1 MIQDS
6 ERKIVSEFRFHLEAI
21 IPILDLRVFGSRAR
35 GDATEESD
43 LNVFIKVA
51 ELDRSCRE
59 KISDLAWEVGFK
71 YDLVISTFVVTEA
84 QVETGAIGASPLL
97 SKVLQEGISI
107 Y

>member
-6 ERKIVSEFRFHLEAI
+6 DRKIVSEFRSRLEAI

-43 LNVFIKVA
+43 LDVFIKVA

-59 KISDLAWEVGFK
+59 KISDLAWEVSFK

-84 QVETGAIGASPLL
+84 QVERGAMGASPLL
-97 SKVLQEGISI
+97 SKVLQEGII
-107 Y
+107 V

>member
-6 ERKIVSEFRFHLEAI
+6 DRKIVSEFRSRLEAI

-43 LNVFIKVA
+43 LDVFIKIT
-51 ELDRSCRE
+51 ELDRSRRE

-84 QVETGAIGASPLL
+84 QVERGAMGASPLL
-97 SKVLQEGISI
+97 SKVLQEGIAI
-107 Y
+107 

>member
-6 ERKIVSEFRFHLEAI
+6 DRKIVLEFRSRLEAI

-43 LNVFIKVA
+43 LDVFIKVA
-51 ELDRSCRE
+51 ELDRSCRQ

-71 YDLVISTFVVTEA
+71 YDLLISTFVVTET
-84 QVETGAIGASPLL
+84 QVETGAMGASPLL
-97 SKVLQEGISI
+97 SKVLQEGIAI
-107 Y
+107 

>member
-6 ERKIVSEFRFHLEAI
+6 DRKIVSEFRSRLEAI

-43 LNVFIKVA
+43 LDVFIKIA

-59 KISDLAWEVGFK
+59 KISDLAWEVGFE

-84 QVETGAIGASPLL
+84 QVERGAMGASPLL
-97 SKVLQEGISI
+97 FKVLQEGIPI
-107 Y
+107 

>member
-6 ERKIVSEFRFHLEAI
+6 ERKIVSEFCSQLEAI

-51 ELDRSCRE
+51 ELDRYYRE

-107 Y
+107 C

>member
-6 ERKIVSEFRFHLEAI
+6 DRKIVSEFRSQLEAI

-43 LNVFIKVA
+43 LDVFIKVA

-59 KISDLAWEVGFK
+59 KISDIAWEVGFK
-71 YDLVISTFVVTEA
+71 YDMVISTFVVTEA
-84 QVETGAIGASPLL
+84 QVERGAIGASPLL
-97 SKVLQEGISI
+97 YKVLQEGIAI
-107 Y
+107 

>member
-6 ERKIVSEFRFHLEAI
+6 ERKIVSEFRSQLEAI

-35 GDATEESD
+35 GDATDESD

-51 ELDRSCRE
+51 ELDRYCRE
-59 KISDLAWEVGFK
+59 KISDIAWEVGFK

-84 QVETGAIGASPLL
+84 QVERGAMGASPLVA
-97 SKVLQEGISI
+97 KVLQEGISI
-107 Y
+107 

>member
-6 ERKIVSEFRFHLEAI
+6 ERKIVSEFRSQLEAI
-21 IPILDLRVFGSRAR
+21 IPILDLRVFGSKAR

-84 QVETGAIGASPLL
+84 QVETGAMGASPLL

>member
-6 ERKIVSEFRFHLEAI
+6 ERKIVSEFRSQLEAI
-21 IPILDLRVFGSRAR
+21 IPILDLRLFGSRAR
-35 GDATEESD
+35 GDSTEESD

-51 ELDRSCRE
+51 ELDRYYRE
-59 KISDLAWEVGFK
+59 KISNLAWEVGFK

-84 QVETGAIGASPLL
+84 QVERGAIGASPLL

-107 Y
+107 C

>member
-6 ERKIVSEFRFHLEAI
+6 DRKIVSEFRSRLEAI

-51 ELDRSCRE
+51 ELDRSSNENIVYPILSELTKLILPRE
-59 KISDLAWEVGFK
+59 
-71 YDLVISTFVVTEA
+71 
-84 QVETGAIGASPLL
+84 
-97 SKVLQEGISI
+97 SKKALPTPA
-107 Y
+107 

>member
-6 ERKIVSEFRFHLEAI
+6 ERKIVSEFRSQLEAI

-51 ELDRSCRE
+51 ELDRLCRE

-84 QVETGAIGASPLL
+84 QVERGSMGASPLL

-107 Y
+107 C